1 MSSGRE
7 SKLLTVSEAASL
19 NDVERINEF
28 FNSTEIKTDLHWFT
42 YRETL
47 VRAFERGDR
56 RLFYVENDKDDI
68 VGALMV
74 WCQSRV
80 LDDGEAQIR
89 LVAVSPD
96 YRDEGIGGLLC
107 EYAEAFALRESQDR
121 MIADVV
127 ASSPAVE
134 FWKSIG
140 YDPIEEWETSGGRSM
155 LTVQKTLD

>member
-1 MSSGRE
+1 M
-7 SKLLTVSEAASL
+7 KVSEAASID
-19 NDVERINEF
+19 DVERINEF

-42 YRETL
+42 YRDTL
-47 VRAFERGDR
+47 VRAFERDDR
-56 RLFYVENDKDDI
+56 RLLYVENEDEEI

-96 YRDEGIGGLLC
+96 YRNEGIGALLC
-107 EYAEAFALRESQDR
+107 ECAEAFAIQEAQDR

-140 YDPIEEWETSGGRSM
+140 YDVIKEWETNGGRSM
-155 LTVQKTLD
+155 FTVQKTFD